1 MISRG
6 TDQGQ
11 SSMAFAKVEPLKSSD
26 TFVLVH
32 GAWHGGWC
40 WRPVAEYLR
49 AAGHRVFTPTLT
61 GLGERAHLVRA
72 DIALPLHVQ
81 DIVNVIRSEEL
92 TSIVLCGHSYGGMVI
107 TGVAGLARDAIRA
120 MVYVDAF
127 VPANGQSVVDML
139 PAQSV
144 DGFVELLKDGL
155 IQPPPLPLFTTDP
168 AQEPWLRRRLTPHP
182 MSSFQSP
189 ASGADALAHIA
200 RKVYVL
206 AGRQPNPMSIQC
218 AERAK
223 ADPLWE
229 VESVDGGHDLMIDAP
244 RELADILLR
253 ASG

>member
-1 MISRG
+1 
-6 TDQGQ
+6 
-11 SSMAFAKVEPLKSSD
+11 MAFAKVERVEGSE

-40 WRPVAEYLR
+40 WRPVAELLR
-49 AAGHRVFTPTLT
+49 AAAHTVFTPTLT

-81 DIVNVIRSEEL
+81 DIVNTIRSEEL
-92 TSIVLCGHSYGGMVI
+92 TDIVLCGHSYGGMVI
-107 TGVAGLARDAIRA
+107 TGVAGLAWDAIRA

-127 VPANGQSVVDML
+127 VPSNGQSVVDML
-139 PAQSV
+139 PTQYV
-144 DGFVELLKDGL
+144 DGFVELLDDGL
-155 IQPPPLPLFTTDP
+155 IRPPPLPLLTTDP
-168 AQEPWLRRRLTPHP
+168 AQEPWLSRRLTPHP
-182 MSSFQSP
+182 MASFQSP
-189 ASGADALAHIA
+189 ASGAHALAHIA

-206 AGRQPNPMSIQC
+206 AGRQPNPMALHC

-223 ADPLWE
+223 ADPSWE

-244 RELADILLR
+244 RELADILLK